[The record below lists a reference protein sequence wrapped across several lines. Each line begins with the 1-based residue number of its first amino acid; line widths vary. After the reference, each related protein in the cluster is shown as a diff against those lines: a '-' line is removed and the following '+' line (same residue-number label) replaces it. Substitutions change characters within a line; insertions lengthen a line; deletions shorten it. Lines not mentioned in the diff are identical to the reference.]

1 LEDIAVAF
9 VILQACCNDASCVDV
24 CPVNCIHPTPDE
36 PDFMRTEML
45 HIDPQT
51 CIDCGACVE
60 ACPVEAIKAEDEL
73 DDPELPFIELNAE
86 YFDLHPVQSGE
97 LDVPKPL
104 WRKAD
109 FSQLRVAIVGSG
121 PAAFYAASELIAL
134 KGVQVDMFERL
145 LTPYGLVRSGV
156 APDHP
161 GTKAVTDIFRTLE
174 RRKNFRLHLGVEVGV
189 DLTHEELLAHNHAVI
204 YAVGA
209 SSDRRLG
216 IAGED
221 LPGSHTATEFV
232 GWYNGHPDYADRTY
246 DLSGERAVIVGNG
259 NVALDVAR
267 ILLSDPDDLDRTDI
281 ADHALEVLRASN
293 IREVVVLGRRGVAQA
308 GYTNPEMMA
317 LRHLPGVDLVIDP
330 DEVRIDSVTQEILD
344 DPETESS
351 VKAKVALA
359 RKVAEEG
366 GAGSSKRLVLRY
378 LASPTEISGEGHIE
392 SVSVMHNNLDRNES
406 GAVVAVGTDT
416 TEVIDTSLVLRAV
429 GYRGVPV
436 PGVPFDDAR
445 GVISNVDGR
454 VVTLDGDEPVQGVYA
469 TGWVKRGPSG
479 VIGTNKKC
487 AADTVDLLLQ
497 DYVAGALA
505 APADDSE
512 SFADLVSQRAPHVVD
527 FAGWSLI
534 DKAERAAGKP
544 RRRPRV
550 KFVDADS
557 MMEVVRGD

>member
-1 LEDIAVAF
+1 MAF

-73 DDPELPFIELNAE
+73 DDPELPFIELNAD
-86 YFDLHPVQSGE
+86 YFEQHPLQTGQ

-109 FSQLRVAIVGSG
+109 FSQMRVAIVGSG

-174 RRKNFRLHLGVEVGV
+174 RRKNFRLHLGVQIGV

-216 IAGED
+216 ISGED

-232 GWYNGHPDYADRTY
+232 GWYNGHPDFANRTY

-267 ILLSDPDDLDRTDI
+267 ILLTDPDDLDRTDI
-281 ADHALEVLRASN
+281 ADHALEVLRTSN

-330 DEVRIDSVTQEILD
+330 DETQIDEVTRGILD
-344 DPETESS
+344 SPDTESS
-351 VKAKVALA
+351 VKAKVSLA
-359 RKVAEEG
+359 RKVAEERG
-366 GAGSSKRLVLRY
+366 SGAAKRLVLRY
-378 LASPTEISGEGHIE
+378 LASPTEISGTDRVE
-392 SVSVMHNNLDRNES
+392 SVRVTRNKLELTDT
-406 GAVVAVGTDT
+406 GTVVAVATETDET
-416 TEVIDTSLVLRAV
+416 IDATLILRAV

-445 GVISNVDGR
+445 GVISNIEGR
-454 VVTLDGDEPVQGVYA
+454 VVPLGDDQPIQGVYA

-505 APADDSE
+505 DPPKDAD
-512 SFADLVSQRAPHVVD
+512 SFADLVSQRAPEVVD
-527 FAGWSLI
+527 FAGWTLI
-534 DKAERAAGKP
+534 DKAEKAAGKP
-544 RRRPRV
+544 RKRPRV
-550 KFVDADS
+550 KFVDVDS
-557 MMEVVRGD
+557 MRAVVRGD

>member
-1 LEDIAVAF
+1 MAF

-36 PDFMRTEML
+36 PGFMRAEML
-45 HIDPQT
+45 HIDPQS

-73 DDPELPFIELNAE
+73 SDEELPYVALNAE
-86 YFDLHPVQSGE
+86 YFEQHPMEEAQ
-97 LDVPKPL
+97 LDAPKPL

-109 FSQLRVAIVGSG
+109 FSNMRVAIVGSG

-134 KGVQVDMFERL
+134 RGVQVDMFERL

-174 RRKNFRLHLGVEVGV
+174 RRRNFRLHLGVQIGE
-189 DLTHEELLAHNHAVI
+189 DLTHDELVAHNHAVI

-216 IAGED
+216 IEGED

-267 ILLSDPDDLDRTDI
+267 ILLTDPDELDRTDI
-281 ADHALEVLRASN
+281 ADHALEVLRNSS
-293 IREVVVLGRRGVAQA
+293 IREVVVLGRRGVAQS

-330 DEVRIDSVTQEILD
+330 DEAQIDEVTQAILD
-344 DPETESS
+344 SPDTESS
-351 VKAKVALA
+351 VKAKIALA
-359 RKVAEEG
+359 RKVADAQP
-366 GAGSSKRLVLRY
+366 AGQSKRLVLRY
-378 LASPTEISGEGHIE
+378 LTSPTEISGAERVETVTITRNRLEQTAEGTVI
-392 SVSVMHNNLDRNES
+392 
-406 GAVVAVGTDT
+406 AVPTDS
-416 TEVIDTSLVLRAV
+416 TEVIEASMVLRAV

-445 GVISNVDGR
+445 GVISNLEGR
-454 VVTLDGDEPVQGVYA
+454 VVPLGSEDPIHGVYA

-497 DYVAGALA
+497 DYVAGALPSPQIDA
-505 APADDSE
+505 E
-512 SFADLVSQRAPHVVD
+512 SFAKLVSGRAPDVVD

-544 RRRPRV
+544 RNRPRV
-550 KFVDADS
+550 KFVDVDS
-557 MMEVVRGD
+557 MMNVVRGD

>member
-1 LEDIAVAF
+1 MAF

-60 ACPVEAIKAEDEL
+60 ACPVDAIKAEDEL
-73 DDPELPFIELNAE
+73 DDPELPFIELNAD
-86 YFDLHPVQSGE
+86 YFEQHPLQSGQ

-109 FSQLRVAIVGSG
+109 FSDMRVAIVGSG
-121 PAAFYAASELIAL
+121 PAAFYAAAELISL

-174 RRKNFRLHLGVEVGV
+174 RRKNFRLHLGVEIGV

-216 IAGED
+216 IPGED

-267 ILLSDPDDLDRTDI
+267 ILLTDPDDLDRTDI
-281 ADHALEVLRASN
+281 ADHALEVLRTSN

-330 DEVRIDSVTQEILD
+330 DDVEIDPVTQGILD
-344 DPETESS
+344 AADTESS
-351 VKAKVALA
+351 VKAKISLA
-359 RKVAEEG
+359 RRVAADG
-366 GAGSSKRLVLRY
+366 DTGAAKRLVLRY
-378 LASPTEISGEGHIE
+378 LSSPTEISGTDHVE
-392 SVSVMHNNLDRNES
+392 SISITRNELQLTES
-406 GAVVAVGTDT
+406 GGVVAVPTDVTDAIET
-416 TEVIDTSLVLRAV
+416 TLVLRAV

-445 GVISNVDGR
+445 GVISNVEGR
-454 VVTLDGDEPVQGVYA
+454 VVTLHGGEPVQGVYA

-497 DYVAGALA
+497 DYVAEALA
-505 APADDSE
+505 DPPQDAD
-512 SFADLVSQRAPHVVD
+512 SFAELLAERAPEVVD
-527 FAGWSLI
+527 FAGWTLI
-534 DKAERAAGKP
+534 DKAEKAAGKP
-544 RRRPRV
+544 RKRPRV
-550 KFVDADS
+550 KFVDVDS
-557 MMEVVRGD
+557 MRAVVRGD

>member
-1 LEDIAVAF
+1 MTF
-9 VILQACCNDASCVDV
+9 VILQACCNEASCVDV
-24 CPVNCIHPTPDE
+24 CPVNAIHPTPDE

-45 HIDPQT
+45 HIDPQS

-73 DDPELPFIELNAE
+73 DDPELPFIELNAD
-86 YFDLHPVQSGE
+86 YFEQHPVETGQ

-109 FSQLRVAIVGSG
+109 FSGMRVAIVGSG

-145 LTPYGLVRSGV
+145 LTPYGLVRFGV

-161 GTKAVTDIFRTLE
+161 GTKAVADIFRTLE
-174 RRKNFRLHLGVEVGV
+174 RRKNFRLHLGVEIGE
-189 DLTHEELLAHNHAVI
+189 DLTHDELLAHNHAVI

-216 IAGED
+216 IDGED

-232 GWYNGHPDYADRTY
+232 GWYNGHPDYKDRTF

-267 ILLSDPDDLDRTDI
+267 ILLTDPDTLDRTDI
-281 ADHALEVLRASN
+281 ADHALEVLRTSN

-317 LRHLPGVDLVIDP
+317 LRHLPDVDLVIDP
-330 DEVRIDSVTQEILD
+330 DDVEIDGVTQGILD
-344 DPETESS
+344 SPETESS
-351 VKAKVALA
+351 VKAKISLA

-366 GAGSSKRLVLRY
+366 DTSAPKRLVLRY
-378 LASPTEISGEGHIE
+378 LTSPTEISGSDRVEAVTIT
-392 SVSVMHNNLDRNES
+392 RNELKATE
-406 GAVVAVGTDT
+406 GGGIVAVPTDA
-416 TEVIDTSLVLRAV
+416 TESIETGLILRAV

-436 PGVPFDDAR
+436 PGVPFDDTR
-445 GVISNVDGR
+445 GVIANDEGR
-454 VVTLDGDEPVQGVYA
+454 VVTLDSREPLQGVYA

-497 DYVAGALA
+497 DYVADALA
-505 APADDSE
+505 DPPQDEE
-512 SFADLVSQRAPHVVD
+512 SFADLISQRVPEVVD
-527 FAGWSLI
+527 FSGWTLI
-534 DKAERAAGKP
+534 DKAEKAAGKP
-544 RRRPRV
+544 RKRPRV
-550 KFVDADS
+550 KFVDPDS
-557 MMEVVRGD
+557 MMAVVRGE

>member
-1 LEDIAVAF
+1 MAF

-73 DDPELPFIELNAE
+73 DDPELPFIELNAD
-86 YFDLHPVQSGE
+86 YFEQHPMQTGQ

-109 FSQLRVAIVGSG
+109 FSEMRVAIVGSG

-174 RRKNFRLHLGVEVGV
+174 RRKNFRLHLGVQIGV

-216 IAGED
+216 INGED

-232 GWYNGHPDYADRTY
+232 GWYNGHPDYAERTY

-267 ILLSDPDDLDRTDI
+267 ILLTDPDDLDRTDI
-281 ADHALEVLRASN
+281 ADHALEVLRTSN

-330 DEVRIDSVTQEILD
+330 DDAQIDPVTQGILD
-344 DPETESS
+344 SPETESS
-351 VKAKVALA
+351 VKAKVSLA
-359 RKVAEEG
+359 RKVADEG
-366 GAGSSKRLVLRY
+366 GRGATKRLVLRY
-378 LASPTEISGEGHIE
+378 LTSPTEISGTDRVE
-392 SVSVMHNNLDRNES
+392 SVDVTRNALELTDS
-406 GAVVAVGTDT
+406 GAVVAVPTDT
-416 TEVIDTSLVLRAV
+416 TETIETTLILRAV

-445 GVISNVDGR
+445 GVISNNEGR
-454 VVTLDGDEPVQGVYA
+454 VVTLVDEEPIQGVYA

-505 APADDSE
+505 DPPQDAE
-512 SFADLVSQRAPHVVD
+512 SFADLVSERAPEVVD

-534 DKAERAAGKP
+534 DKAEKAAGKP
-544 RRRPRV
+544 RKRPRV
-550 KFVDADS
+550 KFVDVDS
-557 MMEVVRGD
+557 MMAVVRGD

>member
-1 LEDIAVAF
+1 VTF

-24 CPVNCIHPTPDE
+24 CPVDCIHPTPDE

-73 DDPELPFIELNAE
+73 DDIELPFADLNAD
-86 YFDLHPVQSGE
+86 YFEQHPMQTGQ

-109 FSQLRVAIVGSG
+109 FSGMRVAIVGSG

-134 KGVQVDMFERL
+134 KGVQVNMFERL

-174 RRKNFRLHLGVEVGV
+174 RRKNFRLHLGVEIGA
-189 DLTHEELLAHNHAVI
+189 DLTHDELLAYNHAVI

-216 IAGED
+216 IDGED

-232 GWYNGHPDYADRTY
+232 GWYNGHPDYKDRTY
-246 DLSGERAVIVGNG
+246 DLTGERAVIVGNG

-267 ILLSDPDDLDRTDI
+267 ILLTDPDDLDRTDI
-281 ADHALEVLRASN
+281 ADHALDVLRSSN

-330 DEVRIDSVTQEILD
+330 DDVAVDDVTRSLLDSPD
-344 DPETESS
+344 TESS
-351 VKAKVALA
+351 VKAKVSLA
-359 RKVAEEG
+359 RKVAEEAPT
-366 GAGSSKRLVLRY
+366 GAPKRLVLRY
-378 LASPTEISGEGHIE
+378 LASPTRISGTDHVEAVHITRNRLEQTDEG
-392 SVSVMHNNLDRNES
+392 S
-406 GAVVAVGTDT
+406 VVAVA
-416 TEVIDTSLVLRAV
+416 TEVTETIDASVVLRAV
-429 GYRGVPV
+429 GYRGVPIS
-436 PGVPFDDAR
+436 GVPFDDAR
-445 GVISNVDGR
+445 GVISNNEGR
-454 VVTLDGDEPVQGVYA
+454 VVDLHSHEPIPGVYA

-479 VIGTNKKC
+479 VIGSNKKC

-497 DYVAGALA
+497 DHVAGVLPV
-505 APADDSE
+505 PADDADAFSALLSE
-512 SFADLVSQRAPHVVD
+512 RTPDVVD

-534 DKAERAAGKP
+534 DKAERAAGRP
-544 RRRPRV
+544 RKRPRV
-550 KFVDADS
+550 KFVDVDS
-557 MMEVVRGD
+557 MLAVVRGDQ

>member
-1 LEDIAVAF
+1 
-9 VILQACCNDASCVDV
+9 
-24 CPVNCIHPTPDE
+24 
-36 PDFMRTEML
+36 MRTEML

-73 DDPELPFIELNAE
+73 DDPELPFIELNAD
-86 YFDLHPVQSGE
+86 YFEQHPMQTGQ

-109 FSQLRVAIVGSG
+109 FSEMRVAIVGSG

-174 RRKNFRLHLGVEVGV
+174 RRKNFRLHLGVQIGV

-216 IAGED
+216 INGED

-232 GWYNGHPDYADRTY
+232 GWYNGHPDYAERTY

-267 ILLSDPDDLDRTDI
+267 ILLTDPDDLDRTDI
-281 ADHALEVLRASN
+281 ADHALEVLRTSN

-330 DEVRIDSVTQEILD
+330 DEAQIDPVTQGILD
-344 DPETESS
+344 SPETESS
-351 VKAKVALA
+351 VKAKVSLA
-359 RKVAEEG
+359 RKVADEG
-366 GAGSSKRLVLRY
+366 GRGATKRLVLRY
-378 LASPTEISGEGHIE
+378 LTSPTEISGTDRVE
-392 SVSVMHNNLDRNES
+392 SVDVTRNALELTDS
-406 GAVVAVGTDT
+406 GAVVAVPTDT
-416 TEVIDTSLVLRAV
+416 TETIETTLILRAV

-445 GVISNVDGR
+445 GVISNNEGR
-454 VVTLDGDEPVQGVYA
+454 VVTLVDEEPIQGVYA

-505 APADDSE
+505 DPPQDAE
-512 SFADLVSQRAPHVVD
+512 SFADLVSERAPEVVD

-534 DKAERAAGKP
+534 DKAEKAAGKP
-544 RRRPRV
+544 RKRPRV
-550 KFVDADS
+550 KFVDVDS
-557 MMEVVRGD
+557 MMAVVRGD